1 MKNNN
6 FYMGA
11 SPKVAK
17 LTEGTTRAIKWIS
30 PTAEAAAV
38 ANGEIRESTRSGPN
52 MTRGKKTMKETRE
65 EPRLSGGKPTGT
77 QAYPKE
83 TRTASVGG
91 ATRSVTSPGTAP
103 TWSTTPSDGTRGSPG
118 TTPYL
123 PSKGKGLFK
132 ATQAREGANSIGK
145 GPEEGPDTKGDRG
158 RTPPKTP
165 ASGTMWLGSSVEP
178 RLNALDASRWA
189 IL

>member
-1 MKNNN
+1 MK
-6 FYMGA
+6 
-11 SPKVAK
+11 
-17 LTEGTTRAIKWIS
+17 
-30 PTAEAAAV
+30 
-38 ANGEIRESTRSGPN
+38 
-52 MTRGKKTMKETRE
+52 RGKKTMKGTRE
-65 EPRLSGGKPTGT
+65 ESRLSGGKPTGT

-91 ATRSVTSPGTAP
+91 ATRSVTSPGTAL
-103 TWSTTPSDGTRGSPG
+103 TWSTTG

-123 PSKGKGLFK
+123 PSKGKGLIK
-132 ATQAREGANSIGK
+132 ATQAREGAKSIGK

-165 ASGTMWLGSSVEP
+165 ASGTMWLG
-178 RLNALDASRWA
+178 NALDASRWA